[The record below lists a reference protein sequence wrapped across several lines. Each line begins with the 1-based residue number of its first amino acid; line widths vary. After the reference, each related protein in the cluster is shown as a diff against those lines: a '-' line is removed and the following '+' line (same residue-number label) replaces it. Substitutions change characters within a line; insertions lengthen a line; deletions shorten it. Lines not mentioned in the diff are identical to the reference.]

1 MLDCFIYSHLNA
13 TLSKTLLETSTVATM
28 ARSEDDSDD
37 LPTRIM
43 HASLTTFL
51 SNLTQSYATLC
62 TSLPRSLTS
71 FSSALDLFRL
81 SCVSL
86 THRAQLFPLQQYD
99 NLHSLCDFPSATGC
113 GQAAEWAVGKYW
125 GETASECLLS
135 EYAERYMVDAGRL
148 REAVASVKVGV
159 VPAAEIPEAVA
170 RRPQVGEGDEGEE
183 GPQDEGMTSF
193 PINAPPV

>member
-1 MLDCFIYSHLNA
+1 
-13 TLSKTLLETSTVATM
+13 
-28 ARSEDDSDD
+28 
-37 LPTRIM
+37 M

-81 SCVSL
+81 SCVTL
-86 THRAQLFPLQQYD
+86 IHRAQLFPLQH
-99 NLHSLCDFPSATGC
+99 LHSLCDFPSAFLKC

-148 REAVASVKVGV
+148 REAVARVKVGG
-159 VPAAEIPEAVA
+159 VPAVEIAEAVA

>member
-1 MLDCFIYSHLNA
+1 MLACFIYSHLNA
-13 TLSKTLLETSTVATM
+13 TLSNTLLESSTRATTQ
-28 ARSEDDSDD
+28 DDSDD

-51 SNLTQSYATLC
+51 SNLTASYASLC

-86 THRAQLFPLQQYD
+86 TQRAQLFPLQQYD

-148 REAVASVKVGV
+148 REAVASVKVGM
-159 VPAAEIPEAVA
+159 PAVDIPEAVA